1 MFGRT
6 GKAAAL
12 AGAMLVAAFGGA
24 EARQG
29 AAASDPATASGPDVC
44 TRLTAA
50 EVARILRTPVALAEP
65 NTDAGARS
73 CVYSLTKD
81 GPTVVVSRL
90 AGDWD
95 AVRASFRTS
104 DPQPVAGVGRQALWY
119 PVDHALQVE
128 ADDGSVLR
136 IGFDPGD
143 DSEIASRH
151 KALATDLARAA
162 LVALK

>member
-6 GKAAAL
+6 GKAMAL
-12 AGAMLVAAFGGA
+12 AGAVAAAAFGGA

-29 AAASDPATASGPDVC
+29 AGASDPATASGPDIC
-44 TRLTAA
+44 TRLPAA
-50 EVARILRTPVALAEP
+50 QVARILKTPVALAEP

-73 CVYSLTKD
+73 CVYSLTTE

-95 AVRASFRTS
+95 AVRAGFRTS

-119 PVDHALQVE
+119 PIDHALQVE
-128 ADDGSVLR
+128 AEDGSVLR
-136 IGFDPGD
+136 VGFNPGD
-143 DSEIASRH
+143 DTKIAGRH

-162 LVALK
+162 LAALK

>member
-6 GKAAAL
+6 GKVMALAAAL
-12 AGAMLVAAFGGA
+12 AAAAYGAA

-29 AAASDPATASGPDVC
+29 AGSSDPATASGPDIC
-44 TRLTAA
+44 TRLPAA
-50 EVARILRTPVALAEP
+50 QVARILRTPVALAEP

-73 CVYSLTKD
+73 CVYSLTRD

-95 AVRASFRTS
+95 AVRAAFRTA

-128 ADDGSVLR
+128 ADDGTVLR

-151 KALATDLARAA
+151 KALGVDLARAA